1 MKKDGKDLEVF
12 KVQIDDI
19 AELWH
24 KYDRSFLI
32 AKTNMFIKFNFE
44 HDVNDIKYATQLRL
58 LIYAIN
64 HNLRNFFFE
73 ESLRQTSFNI
83 NASPK

>member
-1 MKKDGKDLEVF
+1 MKKDGKDLEVE
-12 KVQIDDI
+12 KIAI
-19 AELWH
+19 NHNAELWY
-24 KYDRSFLI
+24 KFDRSFLI

-44 HDVNDIKYATQLRL
+44 HDVNDIMYATQLRL

-64 HNLRNFFFE
+64 HNFRNFFFE
-73 ESLRQTSFNI
+73 ESLRQNSFSI